1 MVEEQ
6 GMELIVYDPGQDYL
20 DTVFSAPK
28 YGYGSSKNACI
39 DCHGYMLKAA
49 KQKMVELNAEF
60 VFSGEVLGQRP
71 MSQQRNGLEAV
82 ERESGLNGLLVRP
95 LSAKLLSVS
104 IPEEKGVLDRDM
116 LMDISGR
123 GRKEQMRLAKE
134 LGLKKFPQPSGGCKF
149 TDPNLKCRLSKM
161 LEINGHVAWNDL
173 RLLKFSRNF
182 YVGDGIYFFMT
193 REEIELKMLS
203 DFFYMGVVVEAYGN
217 MPGATGL
224 AVKYGPNGFEK
235 DAVITADTLDLL
247 GRILSRYTKAYQQG
261 VSKVEIVFFKLN
273 DILLKGYYEPFTETD
288 LEKYRL

>member
-1 MVEEQ
+1 
-6 GMELIVYDPGQDYL
+6 
-20 DTVFSAPK
+20 
-28 YGYGSSKNACI
+28 
-39 DCHGYMLKAA
+39 
-49 KQKMVELNAEF
+49 
-60 VFSGEVLGQRP
+60 
-71 MSQQRNGLEAV
+71 
-82 ERESGLNGLLVRP
+82 
-95 LSAKLLSVS
+95 
-104 IPEEKGVLDRDM
+104 
-116 LMDISGR
+116 
-123 GRKEQMRLAKE
+123 
-134 LGLKKFPQPSGGCKF
+134 
-149 TDPNLKCRLSKM
+149 
-161 LEINGHVAWNDL
+161 
-173 RLLKFSRNF
+173 
-182 YVGDGIYFFMT
+182 MT